1 MVGFDVVD
9 QQIPFA
15 VTADPPTLVTLPP
28 PVAVVDPI
36 DDIVVVVTV
45 AKPVEPD
52 VVNVNGL
59 PVIFVPL
66 I

>member
-15 VTADPPTLVTLPP
+15 VTADPPILVTLPP
-28 PVAVVDPI
+28 PVAVVD
-36 DDIVVVVTV
+36 DIADIFVVVTV
-45 AKPVEPD
+45 AKPVDPD

-59 PVIFVPL
+59 PIVFVPL